1 MKRSNRLV
9 ILVGVLLAV
18 LAFVGI
24 VILLNNNDEPGGTQV
39 QTVQVMVA
47 REDIAV
53 GDPCTADSVE
63 PLLVNADAV
72 VQTRIPDASM
82 LTGRPALVAITAGQQ
97 VTQEACGLVG
107 VGVNNIEDRLEP
119 GEKAVAFQV
128 DRVTGLDF
136 LIQAG
141 DRIDIVIAQEVT
153 PIQQTAD
160 SIAEQETNPDAP
172 PRYEAVTG
180 LNNAR
185 TVKTIIQDRRV
196 LYVSAT
202 RVRAQVTGTPSAS
215 AQPGQPAQAQIENV
229 IIVFAGSDQDA
240 ELIKFAQRDLG
251 ELGALT
257 AVLRRTE
264 DTEEEVEDP
273 ETLGVTLDL
282 LVEEFGVPV
291 PDIIVLATSSPNPRG
306 GGGGG
311 NN

>member
-1 MKRSNRLV
+1 VKRSNRLV

-24 VILLNNNDEPGGTQV
+24 VILLNRPGPGPGGQPV
-39 QTVQVMVA
+39 STVQVMVA
-47 REDIAV
+47 REAIEI
-53 GDPCTADSVE
+53 GDPVTPDSVE
-63 PLLVNADAV
+63 PRQVNADAV
-72 VQTRIPDASM
+72 VNTRIPDASQ
-82 LTGRPALVAITAGQQ
+82 LTGRPALVPIAAGQQ
-97 VTQEACGLVG
+97 VTQEAVGLVG
-107 VGVNNIEDRLEP
+107 RGVNEIESSLLA

-160 SIAEQETNPDAP
+160 SVAEQDTNPDAP

-180 LNNAR
+180 LTNVR
-185 TVKTIIQDRRV
+185 TVKTIITDRRV

-202 RVRAQVTGTPSAS
+202 RVRQLATGTASAS
-215 AQPGQPAQAQIENV
+215 PAQGGQQAAAAQIENV
-229 IIVFAGSDQDA
+229 IIVFAGNDQDA

-264 DTEEEVEDP
+264 DTDEEVEDP
-273 ETLGVTLDL
+273 DTLGMTLDI
-282 LVEEFGVPV
+282 LVDEFGVPV
-291 PDIIVLATSSPNPRG
+291 PDIIVLATQSPNPR
-306 GGGGG
+306 
-311 NN
+311 NR

>member
-1 MKRSNRLV
+1 VKRSNRLV

-24 VILLNNNDEPGGTQV
+24 VILLNGPRTPGGGETPT
-39 QTVQVMVA
+39 TVQVMVA
-47 REDIAV
+47 REDIAI
-53 GDPCTADSVE
+53 GDPCVADLVE
-63 PLLVNADAV
+63 ARQVNQDAV
-72 VQTRIPDASM
+72 VNTRIPDASM

-107 VGVNNIEDRLEP
+107 VGINNIEQSLEP

-153 PIQQTAD
+153 PIQQTAE
-160 SIAEQETNPDAP
+160 SITEQETNPDAP
-172 PRYEAVTG
+172 PRYEAVVG

-185 TVKTIIQDRRV
+185 TVKTIITDRRV

-202 RVRAQVTGTPSAS
+202 RVRQAATGTPSAS
-215 AQPGQPAQAQIENV
+215 PAPGQQAAAQIENV
-229 IIVFAGSDQDA
+229 IIVFAGNDQDA

-251 ELGALT
+251 ELGSLT

-264 DTEEEVEDP
+264 DTQEEVEDP
-273 ETLGVTLDL
+273 DTLGVTLDI
-282 LVEEFGVPV
+282 LVDEFGVPV
-291 PDIIVLATSSPNPRG
+291 PDIIVLATQSPNPR
-306 GGGGG
+306 
-311 NN
+311 NR